1 MVGSFIEIEVTT
13 KGGEIFTEVQ
23 EVLQFGWSEHYKCQV
38 AVVDKDSPMYFAY
51 PSGIRLLSLNW
62 ESPIASAKVISWI
75 DPYQQY
81 RYDLLFF
88 D

>member
-1 MVGSFIEIEVTT
+1 MVVSFIEIEVVT
-13 KGGEIFTEVQ
+13 KGEETFTEVQ

-62 ESPIASAKVISWI
+62 ESQIAKVKVISWG
-75 DPYQQY
+75 DSYQHESDSFLF
-81 RYDLLFF
+81 YD
-88 D
+88 